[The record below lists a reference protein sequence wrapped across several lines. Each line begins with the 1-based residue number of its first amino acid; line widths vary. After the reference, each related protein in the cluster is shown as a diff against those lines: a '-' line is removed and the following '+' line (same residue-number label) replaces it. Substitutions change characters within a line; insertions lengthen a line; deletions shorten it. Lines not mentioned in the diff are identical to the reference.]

1 MDIVMSLIE
10 YLIVMLIQLER
21 RRRKKRKAFL
31 HV

>member
-10 YLIVMLIQLER
+10 DLIVMLIQFE